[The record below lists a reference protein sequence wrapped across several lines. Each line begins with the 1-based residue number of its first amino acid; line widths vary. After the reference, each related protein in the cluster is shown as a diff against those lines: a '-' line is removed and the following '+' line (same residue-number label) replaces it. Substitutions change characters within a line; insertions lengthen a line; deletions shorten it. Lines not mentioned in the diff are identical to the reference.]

1 MICFLKI
8 TLPPLHLYLYIINNL
23 MPKVFSYLLECAG
36 NNRFVKNSKY
46 IKNILFYL
54 VLIDLLLGKE
64 KKTEKVI

>member
-1 MICFLKI
+1 MIYFLKL

-23 MPKVFSYLLECAG
+23 MLKVFSYLLERAG

-54 VLIDLLLGKE
+54 VWMGLLLKKE
-64 KKTEKVI
+64 NMTEKII